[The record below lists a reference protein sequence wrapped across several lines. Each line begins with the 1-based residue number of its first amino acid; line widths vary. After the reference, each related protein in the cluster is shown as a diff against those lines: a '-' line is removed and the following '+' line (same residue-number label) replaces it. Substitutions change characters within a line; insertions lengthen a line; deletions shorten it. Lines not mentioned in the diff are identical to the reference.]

1 MKPRLDEAQ
10 AGIKIAGR
18 NINNLRYADD
28 TTFMAESEEELKS
41 LLMKVKE
48 ETEKV
53 GIKLNSQ
60 KTKIMVSGAITS
72 WEIDGETVSVFIFLG
87 SKITADGDCSHEIK
101 RHLLLGR
108 KAMTNQD
115 SILKNQWWFMVV

>member
-1 MKPRLDEAQ
+1 MRNAGLEEAE

-28 TTFMAESEEELKS
+28 TTLMAESEEELKG

-53 GIKLNSQ
+53 GLKLNIQ
-60 KTKIMVSGAITS
+60 KTKIMASSPITS
-72 WEIDGETVSVFIFLG
+72 WEIDGERVETVSDLILRAPKSLQMVI
-87 SKITADGDCSHEIK
+87 A
-101 RHLLLGR
+101 
-108 KAMTNQD
+108 AMK
-115 SILKNQWWFMVV
+115 LKDAYSLEEKLWPT